1 MTLPQIDITVS
12 TEGWGDENQL
22 SALIE
27 KAIKSVAETAG
38 LKWPEESE
46 LSLLF
51 TDDAQMTS
59 INGEWREKNQP
70 TNVLSFPGSDVEIG
84 EQSDFM
90 IGDLVFAYETV
101 KREAVEQEKQ
111 FEDHLTHLT
120 IHGFL
125 HLFGYDHIEDKQAEQ
140 MEALEIKSLAQLGIN
155 DPYANL

>member
-12 TEGWGDENQL
+12 AEGWSDEPHL
-22 SALIE
+22 MGILT
-27 KAIKSVAETAG
+27 KAIKSVAETAK
-38 LKWPEESE
+38 LKWPQDAE
-46 LSLLF
+46 LSVLF
-51 TDDAQMTS
+51 TNDKQMAS

-101 KREAVEQEKQ
+101 KREALDQEKQ
-111 FEDHLTHLT
+111 FEDHLTHLI

-125 HLFGYDHIEDKQAEQ
+125 HLFGYDHIEENQAEQ
-140 MEALEIKSLAQLGIN
+140 MEALEIKSLAQMGIN